1 LRCARKNIADAD
13 PLIREIEHSMTVCAK
28 GIEK

>member
-13 PLIREIEHSMTVCAK
+13 PLIRENEHAIKECAK
-28 GIEK
+28 GVEP